1 MAALN
6 DKKIV
11 IEAVGLSEL
20 DRHAAGSLQEKLHE
34 ILSSGI
40 ESGALPE
47 GGVLPPERSLADY
60 FGVSRITVTKILDR
74 LEQGGLVRREQGRGT
89 FVQRPPKTPTAVA
102 FLAAV
107 PAHPSLFKALMGMA
121 PIFNESGSQLRILGA
136 FEGLGAEEELV
147 SRALEDGA
155 NGFVIFPKPG
165 LFAPSVYRDL
175 VAKKTP
181 IVAIDRYYVELP
193 CDVVTYDDVA
203 AARSVC
209 GSLFADGCERL
220 AILPHREFDV
230 TSVQDRIRGART
242 AALDHNL
249 DPDQAVIIWRN
260 VYDQFTPSRPNALQE
275 DLGFEK
281 LSQHLNDQPV
291 DGMFAINGD
300 VAERLLYD
308 LSSLAADRPALAN
321 LRLAACSHRP
331 LADYGQ
337 FPVITAME
345 TADRL
350 GEVAA
355 RLILERI
362 SSPEMAHRHL
372 TVPMAIDKY

>member
-1 MAALN
+1 
-6 DKKIV
+6 
-11 IEAVGLSEL
+11 
-20 DRHAAGSLQEKLHE
+20 
-34 ILSSGI
+34 
-40 ESGALPE
+40 
-47 GGVLPPERSLADY
+47 
-60 FGVSRITVTKILDR
+60 
-74 LEQGGLVRREQGRGT
+74 
-89 FVQRPPKTPTAVA
+89 
-102 FLAAV
+102 
-107 PAHPSLFKALMGMA
+107 MGMA
-121 PIFNESGSQLRILGA
+121 PIFNESGSQLRVLGA
-136 FEGLGAEEELV
+136 FEGLGAEEELLG
-147 SRALEDGA
+147 RALENGA
-155 NGFVIFPKPG
+155 DGFVVYPKPG
-165 LFAPSVYRDL
+165 LYAPSVYHEL

-181 IVAIDRYYVELP
+181 IVAIDRYYLELP

-209 GSLFADGCERL
+209 GSLFAGGCKKI

-230 TSVQDRIRGART
+230 TSVQDRILGART
-242 AALDHNL
+242 AALDYNL
-249 DPDQAVIIWRN
+249 DPDKAVIIWRN
-260 VYDQFTPSRPNALQE
+260 VYDEFTPSRPNALQD

-281 LSQHLNDQPV
+281 LSRHLKDQPV
-291 DGMFAINGD
+291 DGIFAINGD

-308 LSSLAADRPALAN
+308 LSSLAAERPALAD

-362 SSPEMAHRHL
+362 NSPNMAHQHM